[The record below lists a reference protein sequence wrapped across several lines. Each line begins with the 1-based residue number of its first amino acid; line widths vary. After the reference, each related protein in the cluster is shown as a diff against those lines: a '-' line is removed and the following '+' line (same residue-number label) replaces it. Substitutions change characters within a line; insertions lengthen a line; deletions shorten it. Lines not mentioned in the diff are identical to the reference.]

1 MKFMTERHKKL
12 MRTSETALHD
22 AATAP
27 LEDVARVARTVISDG
42 RTYRSWET
50 RHAELMLPAARSADD
65 RRLLAEMRSAQLSL
79 VPRRALFNYLKEHQ
93 VVGEKRIKVFRLFHG
108 TLDFND
114 SVLLEH
120 RNFLLAESSQIS
132 ATHILA
138 IMRDGS
144 GNALIDQYEQAYAKY
159 FSLKCERMI
168 TRSRTCAE
176 MIRPLLAAA
185 HNRLDRVRMRV
196 ELEVPQAHG
205 SSFDRVE
212 ALEHSGR
219 FRALDYLNR

>member
-22 AATAP
+22 AVAAP
-27 LEDVARVARTVISDG
+27 AEDVARVAKTVIADS
-42 RTYRSWET
+42 RTYRNWET
-50 RHAELMLPAARSADD
+50 RHAELLVPAARSADD
-65 RRLLAEMRSAQLSL
+65 RRLLAEMRAAQLRL
-79 VPRRALFNYLKEHQ
+79 VPRSALFNYLRENQ
-93 VVGEKRIKVFRLFHG
+93 VVGDKRVRIFRLFHG

-132 ATHILA
+132 AAHILL
-138 IMRDGS
+138 MMHDNP
-144 GNALIDQYEQAYAKY
+144 GNALVDQYEQAYARY
-159 FSLKCERMI
+159 FALKCERLL

-176 MIRPLLAAA
+176 MIRPLLSAA
-185 HNRLDRVRMRV
+185 HQQMDRIRMRIDN
-196 ELEVPQAHG
+196 EAPQING
-205 SSFDRVE
+205 FTFDTVE

-219 FRALDYLNR
+219 YRALDYLNR